1 VITDPETKPA
11 IAERKNIVV
20 AQQTGKAHPVLKDQF
35 EVLEKL
41 LA

>member
-1 VITDPETKPA
+1 MITDPETKPV
-11 IAERKNIVV
+11 IAEPKKIVV
-20 AQQTGKAHPVLKDQF
+20 AQQTGIAQPVFKVQF